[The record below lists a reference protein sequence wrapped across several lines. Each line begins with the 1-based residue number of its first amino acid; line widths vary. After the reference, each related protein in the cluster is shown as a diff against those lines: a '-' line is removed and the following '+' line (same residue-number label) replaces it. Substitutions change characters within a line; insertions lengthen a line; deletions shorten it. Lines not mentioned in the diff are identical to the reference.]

1 MLGEA
6 VLKGM
11 QVFSSRL
18 REKQWKANRG
28 EGFKMILCALVI
40 KGSLWVPCAVDGGVR
55 CQ

>member
-28 EGFKMILCALVI
+28 GGFKMLLCALVI
-40 KGSLWVPCAVDGGVR
+40 KGRLWVRFTVDGGGR
-55 CQ
+55 SQ